1 MFQIVICTPCRL
13 LIINN
18 PLLVCR
24 VIPILNSPLCAY
36 FVIGSFSLK
45 YFQEIGTW
53 WTIIQIYHY
62 LEQSLS
68 FEEKH
73 NTNLRYSVS
82 INQIRNTLPEIHIFH
97 EEYIIYL
104 FSYCTPTNISLT
116 FSLTCV
122 VINRLYP
129 IFTMMS
135 SLQIALNERKVELK
149 VIITL
154 PHMINTAIIRLHGM
168 QIICKC
174 FVFIQ
179 QIGIQIIYRRF

>member
-24 VIPILNSPLCAY
+24 IIPILNSPLCAY

-53 WTIIQIYHY
+53 WTIIQIYRY

-73 NTNLRYSVS
+73 NNKISDILYLSVRFV
-82 INQIRNTLPEIHIFH
+82 IPEIHIFH
-97 EEYIIYL
+97 EEFIIYL

-179 QIGIQIIYRRF
+179 QICIQIIYRRF

>member
-73 NTNLRYSVS
+73 NNRISDFLYLCRN
-82 INQIRNTLPEIHIFH
+82 INTLPEIHMFH

-179 QIGIQIIYRRF
+179 QICIQIIYRTF